1 MSKTYNHQLYKAFIK
16 AFMTAMDENKGAS
29 IADIYYIAINS
40 PAPSWFCSPRSA
52 YEAIKH
58 PERIKN
64 NNLRCKY
71 KALEVEARKL
81 QKELKSSLAEAID
94 EIVERPAPSFYI
106 SEFLAHKI
114 MGNYR
119 KKMIYEKDKSTSRR
133 N

>member
-1 MSKTYNHQLYKAFIK
+1 MK
-16 AFMTAMDENKGAS
+16 AMDENKGAS
-29 IADIYYIAINS
+29 IADIYDIAINS

-71 KALEVEARKL
+71 KALETEARKL
-81 QKELKSSLAEAID
+81 QKESSSSLSEAIE
-94 EIVERPAPSFYI
+94 EIVEQPAPSFYI

-119 KKMIYEKDKSTSRR
+119 KVLIYEKNKSTSRR
-133 N
+133 D